1 MNERAEA
8 LDFLSRLGAQPA
20 VAFHEAGVAAAVR
33 SILEETGVGYSLDAF
48 GNILAKLP
56 GRNPDVPPLAIV
68 AHMDHPGF
76 ELTGRHG
83 DGAEFVA
90 DALGGIPASS
100 FSEGVP
106 LQVILPGG
114 QRIAALTAG
123 PYGDESERRALVRV
137 ADASLA
143 AELPLP
149 AAAVFDLPDFEL
161 DGEYIRM
168 RAVDDLAGCASAL
181 AAMARLVRS
190 GEQPEGDVYT
200 LFTRAEEVG
209 LVGARL
215 AANAGLLPSGTL
227 IVSAESSR
235 TLPGAEQGRGP
246 VIRVGDAGSTFDADA
261 ESVLIRAR
269 EALNEQEGG
278 FAAQRQLM
286 SGGVCE
292 ASAFA
297 GRRRFHLRRRR
308 RVGADSRAGSP
319 ERAGGRLRGA
329 AATDERRRLRGQRLR
344 CLRLPNHRHRLP
356 PGQLPQRRARR
367 PHRGRVHPCGRLPRW
382 RGLDGGSRPPRVR
395 PGQYC
400 LPQPVAI
407 GAGGYAPAAAE
418 LSI

>member
-8 LDFLSRLGAQPA
+8 LDFLARLGAQPA

-33 SILEETGVGYSLDAF
+33 SILEETGVKYSLDAF

-114 QRIAALTAG
+114 QRIAALMAG

-137 ADASLA
+137 SDASLA

-161 DGEYIRM
+161 DGEYILM

-181 AAMARLVRS
+181 AAMARLLRS

-215 AANAGLLPSGTL
+215 AADAGLLPSGTL

-269 EALNEQEGG
+269 EALNEREGG
-278 FAAQRQLM
+278 FPAQRQLM

-297 GRRRFHLRRRR
+297 AYGYRTTGIAFPLGNYHNGAPEGRIEAEYIHVVDYLGGVALMEEAAR
-308 RVGADSRAGSP
+308 RVSDRANTAFRS
-319 ERAGGRLRGA
+319 RLRSVPE
-329 AATDERRRLRGQRLR
+329 DMRQRL
-344 CLRLPNHRHRLP
+344 
-356 PGQLPQRRARR
+356 
-367 PHRGRVHPCGRLPRW
+367 
-382 RGLDGGSRPPRVR
+382 
-395 PGQYC
+395 
-400 LPQPVAI
+400 
-407 GAGGYAPAAAE
+407 
-418 LSI
+418 LS